1 MNKFVKIFVS
11 VVCSFVLYF
20 SVAQAASA
28 SYAVIDADTG
38 RLLMGSNVH
47 DRMPIASLTKI
58 WTALIAIEN
67 NELDEEV
74 VISRQAALA
83 EGSSIYLEPG
93 ERVTVETLLY
103 GLMLRSGNDAAYAL
117 AEHTGNS
124 IEGFA
129 DLMNEKAY
137 LYGLND
143 TYFTNPSGLHNDK
156 HLSSAYDTA
165 QMLRIALQND
175 TFKKISSTINYKSP
189 TKNGVTWQNKHRL
202 LRQQVGAVSG
212 KTGYTKVA
220 GRTLATYF
228 EQDQKKVIVVTL
240 SEANDWQ
247 VHKGL
252 ANRVFNEY
260 DHVTIADKGEYKAAK
275 NKKVI
280 LDEPITLLLKK
291 DEVKELENV
300 LHLSRKQNDFGIWHV
315 MLNDESIYSTR
326 VNIKKEKE

>member
-1 MNKFVKIFVS
+1 MNKFVKIFLS
-11 VVCSFVLYF
+11 VVCSFVVSL
-20 SVAQAASA
+20 SIVQAANA

-38 RLLMGSNVH
+38 RLLMGNNVH

-67 NELDEEV
+67 NDLDEEI

-93 ERVTVETLLY
+93 EKVTVETLLY

-143 TYFTNPSGLHNDK
+143 TYFTNPSGLHNDL

-175 TFKKISSTINYKSP
+175 AFKKISSTINYKSS

-202 LRQQVGAVSG
+202 LREQVGAVAG
-212 KTGYTKVA
+212 KTGFTKVA

-228 EQDQKKVIVVTL
+228 EQGQKKVIVVTL
-240 SEANDWQ
+240 NEANDWE
-247 VHKGL
+247 VHRDL
-252 ANRVFNEY
+252 ANKVFTEY
-260 DHVTIADKGEYKAAK
+260 DLVTIAEKGEYKAAN
-275 NKKVI
+275 NKKVV
-280 LDEPITLLLKK
+280 LSKPITLLLTK
-291 DEVKELENV
+291 DEEKELQNV
-300 LHLSRKQNDFGIWHV
+300 LHLSRKQNEFGIWHV
-315 MLNDESIYSTR
+315 MLNNESIYSTR
-326 VNIKKEKE
+326 VDIKID